1 MGAKMK
7 YEILKDGKVIDYI
20 EASDVDVAFNDA
32 MELFDGEL
40 DDVREVKTKSPEEIK
55 ARGEEAHKQMMAD
68 IDTEYD
74 KAYVEDNYGWIKN
87 NPTAN
92 FVMSLVAPSSV
103 ESIDAGEIPSW
114 GDLGIDAGINAAGL
128 AGTPERVALIAG
140 KALPKV
146 GRLLA
151 PSASR
156 LKNIAVGAVEQG
168 LVAGA
173 GEGALSAQHDR
184 DYSVT
189 APLAGTVAGGAIGG
203 TATTSM
209 AKKLLD
215 AGYPQDEIADIMQ
228 KLRVTEKHTLNALGK
243 VGKDFNNMGT
253 LQPLYIMTP
262 GKGGGR
268 KLLEIPRYKGL
279 GEREILDIIYDRE
292 RSVKTNLMK
301 NPMKSSMRDLK
312 ELEALKESVLNREIM
327 LDDLMRKHGDG
338 YSKITPDVGGGFNIE
353 DAIQPT
359 KTTTVPALVMDVN
372 EVISNATIRNR
383 LLSDIAR
390 SSGLES
396 DLKSVMDK
404 AKYQELL
411 QKTPDIIESGAVLG
425 TLKNVAESAPHS
437 IKTARDVL
445 KAPTTAA
452 ERVKDRK
459 NKPEKEEPKYTN
471 RSGYSSDGEL
481 LYAPRGYITY
491 EDLWKEAEELKKKLP
506 SLEIH

>member
-1 MGAKMK
+1 MK
-7 YEILKDGKVIDYI
+7 IKVFLADGTNVIVDAEDRQDALDKVYDKYGEEGTIDKKSI
-20 EASDVDVAFNDA
+20 SA
-32 MELFDGEL
+32 
-40 DDVREVKTKSPEEIK
+40 KSPEEIK
-55 ARGEEAHKQMMAD
+55 ARGEEAYKQMMSD

-74 KAYVEDNYGWIKN
+74 KAYVEDNYGWVKN
-87 NPTAN
+87 NPIAN
-92 FVMSLVAPSSV
+92 FGMSLIAPSSV

-114 GDLGIDAGINAAGL
+114 GDIGIDVGINAAGL
-128 AGTPERVALIAG
+128 AATPERVALTAG
-140 KALPKV
+140 KALPKL

-173 GEGALSAQHDR
+173 GEGALSAKHDR
-184 DYSVT
+184 DYSLT

-215 AGYPQDEIADIMQ
+215 AGYPQDEIADIMR
-228 KLRVTEKHTLNALGK
+228 KLGTTENGTLKDLGK

-262 GKGGGR
+262 DKGDGR
-268 KLLEIPRYKGL
+268 KLLTIPRYKGL

-301 NPMKSSMRDLK
+301 NPMKSSMRDLE
-312 ELEALKESVLNREIM
+312 ELEALKESVLTREIM

-338 YSKITPDVGGGFNIE
+338 VSKITPDVGGGFNIE

-359 KTTTVPALVMDVN
+359 KTTTIPALVMDVN
-372 EVISNATIRNR
+372 EGISNATIRNR

-411 QKTPDIIESGAVLG
+411 QKTPDVIRSGTILETA
-425 TLKNVAESAPHS
+425 KNLLESAPHS

-452 ERVKDRK
+452 ERAKDRK
-459 NKPEKEEPKYTN
+459 EKPKKEEPKYTN
-471 RSGYSSDGEL
+471 RSGYSSDGDL

-491 EDLWKEAEELKKKLP
+491 EDLWKEAENMKKKLP

>member
-1 MGAKMK
+1 MLTQEEQADLDFINEMATTNPSNLTDEDWDLAEKLEKKAK
-7 YEILKDGKVIDYI
+7 
-20 EASDVDVAFNDA
+20 EAT
-32 MELFDGEL
+32 G
-40 DDVREVKTKSPEEIK
+40 RRSPEEIK
-55 ARGEEAHKQMMAD
+55 AHGEEAYKQMMGD

-74 KAYVEDNYGWIKN
+74 KAYVDDNYGWVKN
-87 NPTAN
+87 NPIAN
-92 FVMSLVAPSSV
+92 FGMSLIAPSSV
-103 ESIDAGEIPSW
+103 ESIDAGKTPSF
-114 GDLGIDAGINAAGL
+114 GDLGIDLGLAVAGL
-128 AGTPERVALIAG
+128 AATPERIALTGG
-140 KALPKV
+140 KALPKL

-173 GEGALSAQHDR
+173 GEGALSAKHDR
-184 DYSVT
+184 DYSLT

-215 AGYPQDEIADIMQ
+215 AGYPQDEIADVMR
-228 KLRVTEKHTLNALGK
+228 KLGTTENGTLKDLGK
-243 VGKDFNNMGT
+243 VGKDFNNLGT

-262 GKGGGR
+262 DKGGGR
-268 KLLEIPRYKGL
+268 KLLTIPRYKGL

-292 RSVKTNLMK
+292 RSIKTNLME
-301 NPMKSSMRDLK
+301 NPIKSSMRDLK
-312 ELEALKESVLNREIM
+312 ELEALKESVLTREVM

-338 YSKITPDVGGGFNIE
+338 GSKITPDVGGGFNIE

-359 KTTTVPALVMDVN
+359 KTTTIPALVMDVN
-372 EVISNATIRNR
+372 EGISNATIRNR

-411 QKTPDIIESGAVLG
+411 QKTPDVIRSGTILETA
-425 TLKNVAESAPHS
+425 KNVAESAPHS

-445 KAPTTAA
+445 KAPTKAA
-452 ERVKDRK
+452 ERAKERK
-459 NKPEKEEPKYTN
+459 VKPEKEEPKYTN
-471 RSGYSSDGEL
+471 RSGYSSDGDMF
-481 LYAPRGYITY
+481 YGQRGYITY
-491 EDLWKEAEELKKKLP
+491 DDLWKDADEMKKKKNR
-506 SLEIH
+506 

>member
-1 MGAKMK
+1 MLTQEEQDNLDFINRMTTENPSA
-7 YEILKDGKVIDYI
+7 LTQADW
-20 EASDVDVAFNDA
+20 
-32 MELFDGEL
+32 ELGEL
-40 DDVREVKTKSPEEIK
+40 LEKKSKGVDTAKSPEEIK
-55 ARGEEAHKQMMAD
+55 ARGEEAYKQMQAD

-87 NPTAN
+87 NPVAN
-92 FVMSLVAPSSV
+92 FGMSLIAPSST

-114 GDLGIDAGINAAGL
+114 GDIGIDVGLAAAGL
-128 AGTPERVALIAG
+128 AGTPEHIALGADRV
-140 KALPKV
+140 LPKL

-156 LKNIAVGAVEQG
+156 LKNIAVGALEQG
-168 LVAGA
+168 AIAGA
-173 GEGALSAQHDR
+173 GEGALSTQHDR
-184 DYSVT
+184 DYSLT
-189 APLAGTVAGGAIGG
+189 APLVGTVAGGAIGG

-215 AGYPQDEIADIMQ
+215 AGYPQDEIAGIMQ
-228 KLRVTEKHTLNALGK
+228 KMAPTEKGTLKALGK
-243 VGKDFNNMGT
+243 VGKDFNNIGT
-253 LQPLYIMTP
+253 LQPLYIMKHD
-262 GKGGGR
+262 KGGMR
-268 KLLEIPRYKGL
+268 KVLEIPRYKGL

-292 RSVKTNLMK
+292 RSVKSDLMK
-301 NPMKSSMRDLK
+301 NPMESSMRDLK
-312 ELEALKESVLNREIM
+312 ELEALKESILTREIM

-338 YSKITPDVGGGFNIE
+338 GSKITPDVGGGFNIE

-372 EVISNATIRNR
+372 DGISNATIRNR

-411 QKTPDIIESGAVLG
+411 QKTPDIIESGTILG
-425 TLKNVAESAPHS
+425 TAKNVAESAPHN

-445 KAPTTAA
+445 KAPVTVA
-452 ERVKDRK
+452 ERAKERK
-459 NKPEKEEPKYTN
+459 EKPKKEESKYTN
-471 RSGYSSDGEL
+471 RSGYSSDGDL

-491 EDLWKEAEELKKKLP
+491 DDLWKEAEEIKKKLP